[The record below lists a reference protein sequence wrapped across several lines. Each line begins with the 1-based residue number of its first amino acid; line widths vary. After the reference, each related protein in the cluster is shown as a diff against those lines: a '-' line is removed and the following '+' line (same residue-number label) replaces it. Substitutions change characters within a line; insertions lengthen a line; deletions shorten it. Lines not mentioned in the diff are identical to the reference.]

1 MKVIVGVSNF
11 GKIKKAEI
19 DISNFTIFVGNNN
32 SGKTYMMQL
41 IYGVLAELSEFKP
54 KMETLEI
61 GHGIKYEL
69 KEEIGEL
76 EKQVNHFLKKNKDRI
91 VQRIFHKPVSIQQ
104 LYVKLVMEDEIFCI
118 RFSAE
123 DNLVEEQ
130 QRESATL
137 VNEQGLEVCI
147 ALEGM
152 TSKKKISHHKIQ
164 FLRTPTPKVAWDFI
178 YRRMINIIFSKGNNL
193 RNDSIFIPA
202 SRTGMLL
209 LYKYFFAERSA
220 NDIRNIADMSL
231 ESEKNE
237 NELGLSSPVY
247 DFLQFLLR
255 YTPSQLN
262 FDRNK
267 DIIDFIQ
274 QNLLDGRLQ
283 QAGEDTVYIPQGT
296 DIQIPLYL
304 SSSMINEITPLYK
317 VLTSTSRC
325 RTIFYDEIETCLH
338 PLKQGEMARTLIR
351 MNNNGYRLIVSTH
364 SDTMAAK
371 INNLLLLSKVEESEQ
386 DKNGKLE
393 KMKLTKDDILK
404 SDEFHVYQFIN
415 SEDGK
420 SEVSELEFHTTP
432 PTGYD
437 FSLFMD
443 SVNELYNETGIVM
456 E

>member
-41 IYGVLAELSEFKP
+41 IYGVLVELGSFQP
-54 KMETLEI
+54 KMETVDIE
-61 GHGIKYEL
+61 HGKKYEL
-69 KEEIGEL
+69 KEEITEI
-76 EKQVNHFLKKNKDRI
+76 EKQINNFLKKNKDAI
-91 VQRIFHKPVSIQQ
+91 VEHIFHKPISIQQ
-104 LYVKLVMEDEIFCI
+104 LYIRLIMEEEIFSI
-118 RFSAE
+118 RFSVD
-123 DNLVEEQ
+123 DNWVEEQ
-130 QRESATL
+130 QKESSTL
-137 VNEQGLEVCI
+137 VNVQRLGVYIVLENK
-147 ALEGM
+147 AA
-152 TSKKKISHHKIQ
+152 KKKISHHSLR
-164 FLRTPTPKVAWDFI
+164 FLRTPTPKEAWEFI
-178 YRRMINIIFSKGNNL
+178 YRRIINIIFSSGNNFK
-193 RNDSIFIPA
+193 NDTIFIPA

-209 LYKYFFAERSA
+209 LYKYFFAERSETE
-220 NDIRNIADMSL
+220 IGKIVDMPL

-237 NELGLSSPVY
+237 NELGLSAPVY

-262 FDRNK
+262 SKGNK

-274 QNLLDGRLQ
+274 QNLLDGKLQ
-283 QAGEDTVYIPQGT
+283 QVGEDTVYIPQGT

-317 VLTSTSRC
+317 VLTSTSRS

-393 KMKLTKDDILK
+393 KMKLTKDDLLK

-420 SEVSELEFHTTP
+420 SEVSELEFHMTP